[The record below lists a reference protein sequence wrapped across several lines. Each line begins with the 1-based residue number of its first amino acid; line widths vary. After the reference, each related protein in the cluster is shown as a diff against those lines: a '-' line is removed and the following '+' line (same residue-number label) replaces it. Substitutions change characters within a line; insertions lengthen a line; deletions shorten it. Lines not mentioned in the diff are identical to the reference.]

1 MNLVNGGIVNRE
13 LPADKVA
20 ALTALRQR
28 VERGELEG
36 MDAAGLEQFE
46 RELDNARAPFP
57 LPFDHPH
64 AQGIAYCW
72 DALKS
77 ERNRRHTQEMMRSL
91 ETQRRFDTVRGFIDY
106 AARTAAQLASILDA
120 HGVTTFAASP
130 TPPAKVSAKA
140 AASMTDDELKAALSE
155 ARAVVLDQHR
165 VQLPTQAESM
175 HELARVSVAVADH
188 LDKLAKEHEAC
199 HGIATRNAATIEK
212 ELASRA
218 DERARQEAARA
229 ELEANLPEVVA
240 ELQRQIDELR
250 GSSNGT
256 EPAQDEQ
263 QQA

>member
-1 MNLVNGGIVNRE
+1 MSLDNGGIINRE
-13 LPADKVA
+13 VSADKVA

-36 MDAAGLEQFE
+36 MGAAGLEQFE
-46 RELDNARAPFP
+46 RELDNARGTSP

-64 AQGIAYCW
+64 VQAIAYCW
-72 DALKS
+72 DALKA
-77 ERNRRHTQEMMRSL
+77 ERNRRNL
-91 ETQRRFDTVRGFIDY
+91 EQAQRMAAAQRRFNDVRGFIDY

-130 TPPAKVSAKA
+130 TQPAKVSAKA

-155 ARAVVLDQHR
+155 ARAVVLDQR
-165 VQLPTQAESM
+165 REQLPKQAESM
-175 HELARVSVAVADH
+175 HELARVSAAVADH

-218 DERARQEAARA
+218 DERAKQEAARA

-263 QQA
+263 Q